1 MRSQTAATAG
11 YPAPGRRQSYGS
23 VSAAEDIKAPSEA
36 RALREPQLV
45 RLRDGSKATVRAA
58 RAGDE
63 PAVLVL
69 LGSLRP
75 DELRMRFFTGAV
87 NLDKAAH
94 DESSVQDGRF
104 GLVAH
109 DSSGM
114 LVAHAFYACLDDAR
128 AEVAVEVADHLHGR
142 GLGTLLLE
150 MLARVAED
158 EGIHTFHA
166 EVLPDNHAMLN
177 VFRKAFAAHVRFR
190 AGVEHVE
197 FATSAWRAAR
207 ERLSA

>member
-1 MRSQTAATAG
+1 
-11 YPAPGRRQSYGS
+11 
-23 VSAAEDIKAPSEA
+23 VSAAEDIRAPSKTHA
-36 RALREPQLV
+36 PREPQLV
-45 RLRDGSKATVRAA
+45 RLRDGSKVTVRAA

-63 PAVLVL
+63 PALLAL

-109 DSSGM
+109 DASGM
-114 LVAHAFYACLDDAR
+114 LVAHAFYACLDDTR

-142 GLGTLLLE
+142 GLGTLLIE
-150 MLARVAED
+150 MLARVAEE
-158 EGIHTFHA
+158 EGISAFVA
-166 EVLPDNHAMLN
+166 EVLPDNHAMLD
-177 VFRKAFAAHVRFR
+177 VFRNAFAAHVSFR

-197 FATSAWRAAR
+197 FATSAWRTTR
-207 ERLSA
+207 ERLST